1 MLSYRN
7 VEEYDLEAT
16 LSATEDD
23 PEDNLT
29 LGEEDMDIS
38 SLEDAET
45 SEWVQTAESLQE
57 RNKGWQK
64 NSKQHLMYYLAW
76 VIIEGAMADSG
87 ASSSTKP
94 LVYLALSLF

>member
-29 LGEEDMDIS
+29 LGEDNLTLGKEDMDIS

-45 SEWVQTAESLQE
+45 SERVQPAESLQE
-57 RNKGWQK
+57 RNKR
-64 NSKQHLMYYLAW
+64 LAEEFQDQRNLLKY
-76 VIIEGAMADSG
+76 VTM
-87 ASSSTKP
+87 
-94 LVYLALSLF
+94 F